1 MNTILSVAAISV
13 LGTLLCLILK
23 KSNSEL
29 ALLLSIATL
38 SLIIASAFGKFEQL
52 TEWLDKSLEHTPIDQ
67 ILNVLLKTLG
77 IAVTADTAAQHCRD
91 CGENGLAAGVDLTAK
106 ILIILIVLPL
116 IDNFILVIEEVLR
129 L

>member
-1 MNTILSVAAISV
+1 MNTILSVAVISI
-13 LGTLLCLILK
+13 LGALLCLVLK

-29 ALLLSIATL
+29 SLLLSVGTL
-38 SLIIASAFGKFEQL
+38 TLIITAVFGKFEQL
-52 TEWLDKSLEHTPIDQ
+52 TEWIDKSLEHTPIDQ

-77 IAVTADTAAQHCRD
+77 IAVTADIAAQHCRD